1 MKFWYVCLLGL
12 LTHGVSVYAAQTLPA
27 ARNQLSYTVGYSTG
41 KAMIASG
48 LDIATPSFERG
59 LKDALQHQ
67 KAALSEQTMRDVM
80 TRFQQQRVA
89 EQQKKRTQLA
99 LKNQQQGQRFLQ
111 RNAKKAG
118 VKILASGLQYKSL
131 SQGQG
136 AKPTVNDTVT
146 VDYEGRLIN
155 NDVFD
160 SSYQRHKAATLP
172 LNAVIKGW
180 QQALPLMSVGDTWE
194 LYVPASLAYGEQ
206 GAGPIGPNE
215 TLVFKI
221 HLRAINQKS
230 SAG

>member
-1 MKFWYVCLLGL
+1 MKYWFVCLLGL
-12 LTHGVSVYAAQTLPA
+12 LAHGLSVSAAQVPDA
-27 ARNQLSYTVGYSTG
+27 ARDQLSYTVGYSTG
-41 KAMIASG
+41 KAMTTAG
-48 LDIATPSFERG
+48 LDIAMPSFKDG
-59 LKDALQHQ
+59 LQDALQHQ

-80 TRFQQQRVA
+80 TRFQQKRVA
-89 EQQKKRTQLA
+89 QQQKKLAQLA
-99 LKNQQQGQRFLQ
+99 LNNQQQGQRFLQ
-111 RNAKKAG
+111 RNAKQAG
-118 VKILASGLQYKSL
+118 VKTLASGLQYKSL
-131 SQGQG
+131 QKGHG
-136 AKPTVNDTVT
+136 AKPTLSDTIT

-172 LNAVIKGW
+172 LNAVIQGW

-194 LYVPASLAYGEQ
+194 LYVPANLAYGEQ

-221 HLRAINQKS
+221 HLRAINQKP